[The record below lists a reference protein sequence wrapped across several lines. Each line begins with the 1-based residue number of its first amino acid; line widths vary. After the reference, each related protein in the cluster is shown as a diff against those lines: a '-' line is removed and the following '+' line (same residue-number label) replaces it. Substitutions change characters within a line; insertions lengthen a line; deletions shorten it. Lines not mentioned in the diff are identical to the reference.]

1 MKNKKLSFEFPRAK
15 KDESIYVVQLVSND
29 MEHQFSIRVD
39 LYSQDFKPAIE
50 KFAKEHN
57 ITDYQ
62 TVSVSWL
69 ANLREGQID
78 AGDTEY
84 TVRKI

>member
-1 MKNKKLSFEFPRAK
+1 MKKLSFEFPRAK

-29 MEHQFSIRVD
+29 MEHEFSIRVD
-39 LYSQDFKPAIE
+39 LYSHDFKPAIE
-50 KFAKEHN
+50 KFAKKHN

-69 ANLREGQID
+69 ANLKEGQID

-84 TVRKI
+84 TVRRIA

>member
-1 MKNKKLSFEFPRAK
+1 MRKLSFDLPVAT
-15 KDESIYVVQLVSND
+15 KDESIYIVQLVSND
-29 MEHQFSIRVD
+29 MEHEFSIRVD
-39 LYSQDFKPAIE
+39 LYSEDFKPAIE

-62 TVSVSWL
+62 IVSVSWL

-84 TVRKI
+84 TIKKI